1 MMITIAKKIV
11 ELLRNENMT
20 IKKAKITLELA
31 ANILEQEP
39 LTKKCDCTEQVCSH

>member
-1 MMITIAKKIV
+1 MDIAKKIV

-20 IKKAKITLELA
+20 IQKAKTTLELA

-39 LTKKCDCTEQVCSH
+39 LAKKM